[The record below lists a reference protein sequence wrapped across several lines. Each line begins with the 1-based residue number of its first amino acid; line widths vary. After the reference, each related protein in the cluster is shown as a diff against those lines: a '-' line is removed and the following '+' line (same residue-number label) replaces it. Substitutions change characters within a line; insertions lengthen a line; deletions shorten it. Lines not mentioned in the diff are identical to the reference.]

1 MIGPA
6 ILSLHERANS
16 RKDMADTYEKDRAF
30 SLEKDLPQS
39 IKWKRASCQSG

>member
-30 SLEKDLPQS
+30 SLDKMEEGILPE
-39 IKWKRASCQSG
+39 WLASSS